1 MNLIDMSREERY
13 AMMRKRHSFLNLMVK
28 SYTSLEEFAKEKDEW
43 FAILG
48 IELTLGT
55 NAISLYMQLD
65 YDEHET
71 YYIIPDDDG
80 QLTVSEV
87 VSWQDP
93 YCFNDDINIFTEESV
108 DEEEILTSIH
118 TAQ

>member
-48 IELTLGT
+48 DRK
-55 NAISLYMQLD
+55 S
-65 YDEHET
+65 
-71 YYIIPDDDG
+71 
-80 QLTVSEV
+80 V
-87 VSWQDP
+87 V
-93 YCFNDDINIFTEESV
+93 
-108 DEEEILTSIH
+108 
-118 TAQ
+118 

>member
-1 MNLIDMSREERY
+1 MKHIN
-13 AMMRKRHSFLNLMVK
+13 
-28 SYTSLEEFAKEKDEW
+28 
-43 FAILG
+43 
-48 IELTLGT
+48 
-55 NAISLYMQLD
+55 
-65 YDEHET
+65 
-71 YYIIPDDDG
+71 DG